1 MSVVRRLLTGI
12 VGLLLVATATGCVS
26 MPESGPVV
34 ETDVSSGTVGTTGV
48 KYDPLPPLPD
58 ASRSEIVKGFLD
70 AMTAVPIQTTSA
82 AEFLTQEARAAWRP
96 EQETITYGD
105 RSAAIDD
112 GSQVTVRM
120 LDGANRFDDRGAWLG
135 TLGEDQ
141 LELRFGLTLEAG
153 EYRIS
158 EVPDA
163 LVVPESWFEA
173 RFRRLSLAFFD
184 ASARIL
190 VPEPVFV
197 ANDDALATR
206 LVEGLLDGPPA
217 ELGRSSRSFFP
228 PGTSL
233 GDLSVP
239 VSTDGIAD
247 VALSQVGRQSPESQ
261 RLMVAQLVSTLRQ
274 VDTISSVRVT
284 VDGQQVQ
291 LPESDDGRVP
301 VDLGSEYDAAAPRA
315 SAIVFGLRAGA
326 LVGGIPE
333 ALDAVAGPFGT
344 GTVGLGSVA
353 VSLDGSMAAA
363 VTADG
368 TSVLMAPVND
378 ETAEVRSVLD
388 RGTDLLQP
396 SWDFADRIWLVD
408 RRADGA
414 RVRYYE
420 DGRMRDLVV
429 PGVTG
434 ERIRAFVVSRDGSR
448 LIAVV
453 ADEPGDRVVV
463 SRILHGVQ
471 GQVRTATEARTIL
484 DGTAQS
490 QAIKDVAWQTPTSI
504 AVLAGVA
511 GELWEVRSV
520 AVDGAPT
527 SVESIANL
535 NGPVRSLAGSPVPGQ
550 GLLVLAPDEVLDLS
564 GPVAARLRFAE
575 GQRLDSLDYVG

>member
-1 MSVVRRLLTGI
+1 MSAVRRLLA
-12 VGLLLVATATGCVS
+12 VAAGLLLLGPATGCVN

-34 ETDVSSGTVGTTGV
+34 EAEASSGAPDTSGV

-82 AEFLTQEARAAWRP
+82 AEFLTEEARLGWRP
-96 EQETITYGD
+96 ETETVTYGD

-112 GSQVTVRM
+112 GSSVTVRM
-120 LDGANRFDDRGAWLG
+120 LDGADHFDDRGAWLG
-135 TLGEDQ
+135 SLSGDD
-141 LELRFGLTLEAG
+141 LELRFGLVLEEG

-173 RFRRLSLAFFD
+173 RYRRLSLQFFD

-206 LVEGLLDGPPA
+206 LVEGLLDGPPGD
-217 ELGRSSRSFFP
+217 LGRSSRSFFP

-233 GDLSVP
+233 DLSVP
-239 VSTDGIAD
+239 VAADGVAD
-247 VALSQVGRQSPESQ
+247 VALRQVGRQSPESQ
-261 RLMVAQLVSTLRQ
+261 RLMVIQLVTTLRQ
-274 VDTISSVRVT
+274 VDAISSVRVS
-284 VDGQQVQ
+284 VDGQPVQ
-291 LPESDDGRVP
+291 LPEADDGRIS
-301 VDLGSEYDAAAPRA
+301 VDLGSEYDAAAPDA
-315 SAIVFGLRAGA
+315 SAIVFGLRGGA

-333 ALDAVAGPFGT
+333 ALDAVAGPLGT
-344 GTVGLGSVA
+344 GATPLAAAG
-353 VSLDGSMAAA
+353 VSLDGSTAAG
-363 VTADG
+363 VSEDR
-368 TSVLMAPVND
+368 TSVLVAPVNG
-378 ETAEVRSVLD
+378 ETTQVRSILD
-388 RGTDLLQP
+388 RGTDLLRP
-396 SWDFADRIWLVD
+396 SWDFAQRIWLVD

-414 RVRYYE
+414 RVRYFE
-420 DGRMRDLVV
+420 DGRLRGLDV

-434 ERIRAFVVSRDGSR
+434 ERVRSFVVSRDGSR
-448 LIAVV
+448 LVAVV
-453 ADEPGDRVVV
+453 ADVAGDRLVV
-463 SRILHGVQ
+463 SRVLHGAQ
-471 GQVRTATEARTIL
+471 GQVREAAPARTIL
-484 DGTAQS
+484 DGTAQGQS
-490 QAIKDVAWQTPTSI
+490 IKDVSWQTPTSV
-504 AVLAGVA
+504 AVLIGVT

-564 GPVAARLRFAE
+564 GPVAERIRFAE
-575 GQRLDSLDYVG
+575 GQRPESLDYVG